1 MTLAS
6 LTIKKKMVPVLHIC
20 TAAWLP
26 CATWARDQCSPDFS
40 HLRVSFKRFFFKLF
54 FIVLLQNRWG
64 KKNQPCPESMNLQ
77 YFSILPSR
85 SKREYGLANIHSS
98 QHHAAN
104 MMNVIG
110 GSAYDNKEVNEKSQA
125 GSCFVR
131 NRINPYICQQGETN
145 IRKERKG
152 TVKKKKRY
160 SKKGEQNYRS

>member
-1 MTLAS
+1 
-6 LTIKKKMVPVLHIC
+6 
-20 TAAWLP
+20 
-26 CATWARDQCSPDFS
+26 
-40 HLRVSFKRFFFKLF
+40 
-54 FIVLLQNRWG
+54 
-64 KKNQPCPESMNLQ
+64 MNLQ

-110 GSAYDNKEVNEKSQA
+110 GGAYDNKEVNEKSQA

-131 NRINPYICQQGETN
+131 NRIKPYICQRGETN

-152 TVKKKKRY
+152 TVQ
-160 SKKGEQNYRS
+160 KKGIQKRRTKQS